1 MAVVRA
7 AGNAALR
14 ERIRRNT
21 ELVKRVRGR
30 LHFYGGME
38 LEEAVQ
44 LLRRYIGG
52 LPNEF
57 ALIEALIEASNADYF
72 AGGLKVT

>member
-21 ELVKRVRGR
+21 ELVKRVRVR
-30 LHFYGGME
+30 LHFYGVME

-57 ALIEALIEASNADYF
+57 ALIEALIKASNADYS

>member
-1 MAVVRA
+1 
-7 AGNAALR
+7 
-14 ERIRRNT
+14 
-21 ELVKRVRGR
+21 
-30 LHFYGGME
+30 ME

-57 ALIEALIEASNADYF
+57 ALIEALTKASNADYS